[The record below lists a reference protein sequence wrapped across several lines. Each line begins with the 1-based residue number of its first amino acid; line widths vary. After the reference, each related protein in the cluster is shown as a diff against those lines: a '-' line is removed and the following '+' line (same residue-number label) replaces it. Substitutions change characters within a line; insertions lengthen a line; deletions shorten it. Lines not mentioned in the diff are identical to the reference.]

1 MDGSGSTRAISTSR
15 RSSSSSSRERE
26 GRRRGRRR
34 SRRETREE
42 KRRGGGGDWSPA
54 RNSGR
59 EPDREHHC
67 RSKSSNGIGGIERAR
82 EQHGSGVRFVVQ

>member
-15 RSSSSSSRERE
+15 RSSSSSRERE
-26 GRRRGRRR
+26 GRRR